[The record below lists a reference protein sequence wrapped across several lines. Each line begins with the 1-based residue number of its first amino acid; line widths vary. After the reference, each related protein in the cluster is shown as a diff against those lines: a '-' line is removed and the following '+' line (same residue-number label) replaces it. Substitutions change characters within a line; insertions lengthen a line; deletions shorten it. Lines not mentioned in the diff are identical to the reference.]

1 MIIRSANLLD
11 TSALIL
17 MIMKMHTESK
27 VDIPPLNVS
36 KVSDAVTNAI
46 KNGLVYVALEEENL
60 IGSIGGIVSTDWFSE
75 EKILGDLWFY
85 VDDKHRSSNT
95 AVRLIKQFI
104 SAGKKAKIKIRLGHI
119 YFGDIKRKY
128 DFYNRLGFNLIGQ
141 IYSE

>member
-1 MIIRSANLLD
+1 MTIRSANLLD

-60 IGSIGGIVSTDWFSE
+60 IGSIGGIV
-75 EKILGDLWFY
+75 LGDLWFY